1 MKDSNWTT
9 LKKFLVER
17 FKKPLSQPG
26 FIFYFVFIVII
37 VGSIG
42 FISELFFGL
51 KNCEF
56 DISYLTSNASSVF
69 IALLAAS
76 SIEFILINETELVE
90 GSRKSDIQLLGVVI
104 LISGF
109 LLWILSALFR
119 SSITGFV
126 ISLLG
131 LFFSYLFWWIA
142 NSENKKIAPSLKE
155 STEPLGGLNPQDDLK
170 LAGNYSG
177 FKTE

>member
-17 FKKPLSQPG
+17 MKKPIGQPG

-42 FISELFFGL
+42 FFSELLFGL
-51 KNCEF
+51 TNCEF

-131 LFFSYLFWWIA
+131 LLFSYAFWWIA

-155 STEPLGGLNPQDDLK
+155 SIEPLGGLNPQDELK